1 MINLW
6 TAIGTDIV
14 AIVLLSYA
22 VYFRRY
28 YRRDLVL
35 AYMALNVG
43 VLAVTMLLSN
53 SSAGAGLGLGLFG
66 ILSIIRLR
74 SNSIT
79 QGKWPTTS

>member
-35 AYMALNVG
+35 LAAFLF
-43 VLAVTMLLSN
+43 LAVN
-53 SSAGAGLGLGLFG
+53 
-66 ILSIIRLR
+66 
-74 SNSIT
+74 
-79 QGKWPTTS
+79 P